1 MAIVSIQTCDRC
13 GKRIIGMSHTLIYY
27 PTFIKKELDLC
38 HDCHS
43 ALRQFI
49 VDGKKKAA
57 DVEE

>member
-38 HDCHS
+38 GDCHR

-49 VDGKKKAA
+49 VDGKKKETC
-57 DVEE
+57 DE